1 MLRSLPEISKLRTS
15 IGLMKSLQ
23 ALLQKKIDENS
34 LRQLKTVNGLI
45 DFSSNDYLGLARSLE
60 LFENIHRGMERI
72 KAPFNGATGSRLLS
86 GNNELAEKVEAKLA
100 RIFHAQGTL
109 LFNSGYT
116 ANLAVLSSIPQRGD
130 TILYDELAHT
140 CIKDGA
146 RLSLASRFSFKHNDL
161 NDLEE
166 KLKRAKGNIFI
177 AVESIYSMDGD
188 ESPLEELVALAE
200 KYNATIILDEAHSTG
215 SYGEDGAGLAV
226 QKKLE
231 KKIAVRV
238 YTFGKAM
245 GVHGA
250 CVAGDETLINY
261 LINFARPF
269 IYTTAMPPHSLIAI
283 QCAFDFLKQQGDL
296 QKRLQSK
303 IQLFQKAFRK
313 INLTST
319 ASNSSIQNVIV
330 PGNGAVK
337 EVAHYLEHHQFDCRA
352 ILSPTVKEGSERIR
366 ICLHAYNTDDEIGK
380 LTDALLEFH

>member
-15 IGLMKSLQ
+15 IGFMNSLQ
-23 ALLQKKIDENS
+23 NLLQKKIDENS

-60 LFENIHRGMERI
+60 LFESIHRSMERI

-86 GNNELAEKVEAKLA
+86 GNNELAEKVESKLA
-100 RIFHAQGTL
+100 KIFHSQRTL

-116 ANLAVLSSIPQRGD
+116 ANLAVLSSLPQRGD

-146 RLSLASRFSFKHNDL
+146 RLSFASRFSFKHNDL

-166 KLKRAKGNIFI
+166 KIKRAKGNTFI

-188 ESPLEELVALAE
+188 ESPLEELVILAE
-200 KYNATIILDEAHSTG
+200 KYNAIIILDEAHSTG

-231 KKIAVRV
+231 KKIPVRV

-283 QCAFDFLKQQGDL
+283 QCAFDFLKQRIDL
-296 QKRLQSK
+296 QNRLHSK
-303 IQLFQKAFRK
+303 IQLFQKAFKK

-319 ASNSSIQNVIV
+319 SSNSSIQNVIV

-337 EVAHYLEHHQFDCRA
+337 EVAHYLEHHRFDCRA

-380 LTDALLEFH
+380 LTDSLLEFH